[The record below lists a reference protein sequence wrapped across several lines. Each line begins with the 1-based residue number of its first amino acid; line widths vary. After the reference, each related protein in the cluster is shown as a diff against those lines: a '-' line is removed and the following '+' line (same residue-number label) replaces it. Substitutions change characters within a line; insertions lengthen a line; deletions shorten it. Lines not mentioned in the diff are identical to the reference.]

1 MKKKKKKET
10 LKVKDGLLTE
20 NKYKGSQLIEV

>member
-10 LKVKDGLLTE
+10 LKGKDGLLTK